1 MICSVKWDFIV
12 KSCMRSWLYCVPS
25 PLSHAGKINNGYFL
39 KFFFLQSE
47 PPSGRR
53 WLGQLSVL
61 LCAGHGS
68 QSRDKIKQQGMG
80 AQETGSIHFL
90 SMAIQRWWR
99 WGTQQIAWHRLCC
112 LIPSLT
118 HTTMTMNQE
127 KKKKFSSI
135 KTQKHVKIT
144 FSPSLL

>member
-1 MICSVKWDFIV
+1 M
-12 KSCMRSWLYCVPS
+12 
-25 PLSHAGKINNGYFL
+25 
-39 KFFFLQSE
+39 QSE

-127 KKKKFSSI
+127 KKNIFQHQNPETCKNYIFSFFALAVFM
-135 KTQKHVKIT
+135 VKST
-144 FSPSLL
+144 RTGCSRVCLVLPC